1 MVLRRGWMRN
11 TWLWTA
17 APGLTL
23 TDLALTAEVSGTP
36 TQSRLGMPGLRP
48 GRVVAVSHPACILEG
63 RFQAD
68 PIGRMIDVGV
78 MALTDA
84 EDPTGAWKQ
93 FFERGDVV
101 GIKVSPVGGPLVMS
115 CAEVLQR
122 IIAGLESAGVRRKD
136 IVVYDRFRKQFL
148 EMGVDKWLPDGV
160 RWTFA
165 AHDYDAVQ
173 QAIEGYDPDHYMD
186 MAVTLPGQ
194 HASNL
199 TARRS
204 YAARFITREVNKLIN
219 LPVLKDHQAAGVT
232 LALKNLSHGLVNN
245 VSRSHCS
252 STSNFCGAFIPAV
265 VSLPV
270 IREKAVLHI
279 LDGIKGVYQG
289 GPVARPQFVWEHRT
303 LYFATDPVALDHVG
317 WREIDKRR
325 AAAGL
330 RSIAQAKPDQFS
342 TFLKRQPEHVE
353 IAAALGLGTWDE
365 RNIDLRSR
373 QLRD

>member
-148 EMGVDKWLPDGV
+148 EMGVAKWLPDGV

-165 AHDYDAVQ
+165 AHDYDAV
-173 QAIEGYDPDHYMD
+173 
-186 MAVTLPGQ
+186 
-194 HASNL
+194 
-199 TARRS
+199 
-204 YAARFITREVNKLIN
+204 
-219 LPVLKDHQAAGVT
+219 
-232 LALKNLSHGLVNN
+232 
-245 VSRSHCS
+245 
-252 STSNFCGAFIPAV
+252 
-265 VSLPV
+265 
-270 IREKAVLHI
+270 
-279 LDGIKGVYQG
+279 
-289 GPVARPQFVWEHRT
+289 
-303 LYFATDPVALDHVG
+303 
-317 WREIDKRR
+317 
-325 AAAGL
+325 
-330 RSIAQAKPDQFS
+330 
-342 TFLKRQPEHVE
+342 
-353 IAAALGLGTWDE
+353 
-365 RNIDLRSR
+365 
-373 QLRD
+373 